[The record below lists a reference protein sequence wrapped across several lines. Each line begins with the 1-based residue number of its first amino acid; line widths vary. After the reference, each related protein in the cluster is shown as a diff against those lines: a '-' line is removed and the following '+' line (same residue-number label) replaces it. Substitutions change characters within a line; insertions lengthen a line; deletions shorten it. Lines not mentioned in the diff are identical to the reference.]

1 MAENNH
7 CIGKKLL
14 IFTPYFHPHLGGVEK
29 HVLKTA
35 EWLQRA
41 GWQVKIITRQHQAD
55 LPPNEQV
62 QNLPVRRFSFP
73 EIKVLGL
80 LIIWWRVLSRYWQL
94 IRQADVIH
102 VHDVMLWL
110 LPVRVLFP
118 RKQMVLTMHGW
129 EGIYPIPRKNI
140 WLKRLSAV
148 LANKTIC
155 VGEYIAKYY
164 GVKCD
169 QVIYGGVDQD
179 SILSEAKLKRKWQLK
194 PGEKLKIVYLG
205 RLAEDTGLKLLLE
218 AWGKLAD
225 EVKDRY
231 DLVFVGDGEL
241 RVECEKA
248 GKVLG
253 WLDEKQVRSE
263 LRLAQLCFAS
273 GYLSA
278 LEGLAAGC
286 KVVVGAQHQL
296 RQDYWELSELKRQI
310 VVIKNINEI
319 CKLLRDSKKITKR
332 TAVDYSWTRDFS
344 WQKLVNKEITPFYQ

>member
-1 MAENNH
+1 MAKNNRYT
-7 CIGKKLL
+7 GKKLL
-14 IFTPYFHPHLGGVEK
+14 IFTPYFHPHVGGVEK

-41 GWQVKIITRQHQAD
+41 GWQVKIITRQHQTD

-62 QNLPVRRFSFP
+62 QNLSVHRLSFP
-73 EIKVLGL
+73 DTKLLGL
-80 LIIWWRVLSRYWQL
+80 LIIWWRILSHYWQF

-110 LPVRVLFP
+110 LPVCLLFP
-118 RKQMVLTMHGW
+118 RKKIVLTMHGW

-140 WLKRLSAV
+140 WIKRLSAA

-218 AWGKLAD
+218 AWNKLAD

-241 RVECEKA
+241 RVKCEKA

-253 WLDEKQVRSE
+253 WVNERQVRSE
-263 LRLAQLCFAS
+263 LRSAQLCFAS

-278 LEGLAAGC
+278 LEGLAARC
-286 KVVVGAQHQL
+286 LVIVGASSQL
-296 RQDYWELSELKRQI
+296 RHDYWHKWRYRFELVSTPQWFIDFLKQGEFL
-310 VVIKNINEI
+310 N
-319 CKLLRDSKKITKR
+319 SKQVKQNPEWVKSQTWERI
-332 TAVDYSWTRDFS
+332 AEGY
-344 WQKLVNKEITPFYQ
+344 LEFY